1 VKNIGAAQRCQ
12 LNVERNL
19 SEETNMADISA
30 QMIKDLRERTGA
42 GMADCKKALTECA
55 ADMEKAIDYLRKKGI
70 ASAAKKATRVASEG
84 TVASYLHGSRIG
96 VMVEVNCE
104 TDFVARNPDFVN
116 FAREIAVQIAAM
128 NPQYVSQ
135 EEIPPAVVEREKAV
149 RMEQAKQSGK
159 PESVIPKI
167 IEGQLAKWGKEICLL
182 DQVWVKDSEGKKD
195 IRSLLTDLVAKTGEN
210 VRIRR
215 FIRFEVGE
223 GLEKRSDDF
232 VAEVQKQAGQA

>member
-1 VKNIGAAQRCQ
+1 
-12 LNVERNL
+12 
-19 SEETNMADISA
+19 MADISA

-70 ASAAKKATRVASEG
+70 ASAAKKATRIASEG

-116 FAREIAVQIAAM
+116 FAREIAMQVAAM
-128 NPQYVSQ
+128 NAQYVSQ

-167 IEGQLAKWGKEICLL
+167 IEGQLAKWAKEICLL
-182 DQVWVKDSEGKKD
+182 DQIWVKDSEGKKD

>member
-1 VKNIGAAQRCQ
+1 
-12 LNVERNL
+12 
-19 SEETNMADISA
+19 MADISA

-70 ASAAKKATRVASEG
+70 ASAAKKATRIASEG

-104 TDFVARNPDFVN
+104 TDFVARNPDFVA
-116 FAREIAVQIAAM
+116 FAREIAMQVAAM
-128 NPQYVSQ
+128 NPLYVSQ
-135 EEIPPAVVEREKAV
+135 EEIPEAVREREKTV
-149 RMEQAKQSGK
+149 RTEQAKQSGK

-167 IEGQLAKWGKEICLL
+167 IEGQLAKWAKEICLL
-182 DQVWVKDSEGKKD
+182 DQTWVKDPEGKKD
-195 IRSLLTDLVAKTGEN
+195 IRALLTDLVAKTGEN

-223 GLEKRSDDF
+223 GLEKRADDF
-232 VAEVQKQAGQA
+232 VSEVKKQAGQA